1 MDQKEISHK
10 RETDA
15 WTVLG
20 EKILTAAKTE
30 LFMSMRYLYLALNS
44 LDFVRN
50 QKTFFVGCDGENIY
64 YNPLL
69 LSEKYKYNPTLINRA
84 YLHMVLHCIFRHIY
98 AANKISTEQLWDISC
113 DIAIEYLIDNMEYSS
128 VRQLIPDVRENVYMT
143 LAKEYPVVS
152 AENVYGYL
160 EKQDDKTLLKL
171 SVAFLV
177 DDHSFW
183 YSKKKQK
190 TEDKNQDN
198 KDNKDNN
205 DNKDNKDN
213 QDNKDDKDNN
223 NNKDNSNK
231 DNNGNKDNEDNKDDK
246 DNKDSSNNNSKQ
258 NDDKWKDISEKMQT
272 ELSTYQSS
280 IGDEHHYLSKYLT
293 LSNSEKMSYKEF
305 LKKFAVSKETM
316 QVDMDAF
323 DYGFYNFG
331 MQMYGNMPLIEELEY
346 KEEQRIEDFVIVL
359 DTSGSCSGQLI
370 KKFLE
375 ETYAILLEQES
386 FFNKINLH
394 IIQCD
399 NEIQS
404 DICIHSRKEL
414 DEYKANFE
422 VKGFGGTDFRP
433 AFEYVNSLIEKKQFN
448 RLNGMLYFTDGN
460 GIYPTKKPPYQV
472 AFIFVE
478 TKGELKQVPPWA
490 IKLEIT

>member
-1 MDQKEISHK
+1 MDRKEISNT
-10 RETDA
+10 REIDA
-15 WTVLG
+15 WTILG
-20 EKILTAAKTE
+20 EKILTAASTE

-44 LDFVRN
+44 LGFVRN

-69 LSEKYKYNPTLINRA
+69 LSEKYKFNPTLINRA

-98 AANKISTEQLWDISC
+98 LANRISTEQLWDTAC
-113 DIAIEYLIDNMEYSS
+113 DIAIEFLIDNMEYSS
-128 VRQLIPDVRENVYMT
+128 VRQMIPDIRENVYIN
-143 LAKEYPVVS
+143 LDKEYPVVS
-152 AENVYGYL
+152 AENVYRYL
-160 EKQDDKTLLKL
+160 EKQDEKTLMKL
-171 SVAFLV
+171 SLAFLV

-183 YSKKKQK
+183 YSNKKQNQK
-190 TEDKNQDN
+190 DKNNKHDN
-198 KDNKDNN
+198 RDNKDNN
-205 DNKDNKDN
+205 DNNSN
-213 QDNKDDKDNN
+213 NKDNN
-223 NNKDNSNK
+223 NNKDNS
-231 DNNGNKDNEDNKDDK
+231 DK
-246 DNKDSSNNNSKQ
+246 NNSQ
-258 NDDKWKDISEKMQT
+258 QGNDKWKDISEKMQT
-272 ELSTYQSS
+272 ELSIYQSS
-280 IGDEHHYLSKYLT
+280 IGDAHHYLSKYLSI
-293 LSNSEKMSYKEF
+293 SNSDKMSYKEF

-346 KEEQRIEDFVIVL
+346 KEEQRIENFVIVL
-359 DTSGSCSGQLI
+359 DTSGSCSGKLI
-370 KKFLE
+370 QRFLE
-375 ETYAILLEQES
+375 ETYTILLEQES

-404 DICIHSRKEL
+404 DVCIHSREEF
-414 DEYKANFE
+414 DEYKANFQ

-433 AFEYVNSLIEKKQFN
+433 AFEYVNKLIEQKKFT

-460 GIYPTKKPPYQV
+460 GIYPTKKPSYQV

-478 TKGELKQVPPWA
+478 TKGEIKQVPPWA